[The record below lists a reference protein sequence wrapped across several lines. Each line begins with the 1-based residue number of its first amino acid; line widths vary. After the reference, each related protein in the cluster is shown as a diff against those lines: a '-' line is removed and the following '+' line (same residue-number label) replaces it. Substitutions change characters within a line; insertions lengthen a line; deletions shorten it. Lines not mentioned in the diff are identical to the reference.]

1 MSLVD
6 NLRCLSDFIHA
17 NITQRILVSCKM
29 PRRLQYCFYSTVKLG
44 YNELAYNEH
53 PLIVN
58 KKIFLVGLG
67 EFTTPFSW
75 L

>member
-1 MSLVD
+1 MYEQNSIFMYL
-6 NLRCLSDFIHA
+6 
-17 NITQRILVSCKM
+17 ILGK
-29 PRRLQYCFYSTVKLG
+29 LHIYTVKLG